1 MSAARYPALRRF
13 FTSFSVTEEASHL
26 PLEPDPA
33 MAGEGGGGGEE
44 GSFFWALRAWEI
56 GRLRLEEGV
65 GKRGGICCPLIGGKN
80 ANRPHL
86 CLETRLFPT

>member
-1 MSAARYPALRRF
+1 MSAARYPVLQRYL
-13 FTSFSVTEEASHL
+13 TSFSVMEEASHF

-44 GSFFWALRAWEI
+44 GSFFRALRAWEI

-65 GKRGGICCPLIGGKN
+65 GKKGGIYCPLIGGRN
-80 ANRPHL
+80 ANHP
-86 CLETRLFPT
+86 PTYTLKLACSQ